1 MDQNDSYNVQFLTDA
16 LNDMTEIIASFIML
30 GSKQG
35 AKRIQKKFNKA
46 VEQIQ
51 TFPYSG
57 IKVHDDKLA
66 KMGFRMIVV
75 EKYLMF
81 YKVFDND
88 KTVVFYHVLNGKRD
102 YPSLMQYLS
111 DESE

>member
-1 MDQNDSYNVQFLTDA
+1 MEQNDDYSIQFLTDA
-16 LNDMTEIIASFIML
+16 LNDMTEIIASFVML

-46 VEQIQ
+46 AGQIRS
-51 TFPYSG
+51 FPYSG
-57 IKVHDDKLA
+57 IKVPDDKLA
-66 KMGFRMIVV
+66 KMGFRMVIV

-81 YKVFDND
+81 YKVFDNE
-88 KTVVFYHVLNGKRD
+88 KTAVFYRVFNGKRD
-102 YPSLMQYLS
+102 YPSLMRYLS